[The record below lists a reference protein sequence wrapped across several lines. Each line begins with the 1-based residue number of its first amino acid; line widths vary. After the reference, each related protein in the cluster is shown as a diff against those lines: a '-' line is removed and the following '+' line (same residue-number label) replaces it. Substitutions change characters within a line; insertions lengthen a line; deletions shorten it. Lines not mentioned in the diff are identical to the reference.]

1 MMEGV
6 EKQLEVIEQER
17 RFIRDLYH
25 NDQLQVDVLVHHQFV
40 SRFPSISAKIKEEN
54 AMMLDALEDAKASY
68 DKYKDLINK
77 VKTIIFQELQ
87 KI

>member
-17 RFIRDLYH
+17 RFMRDLYH

-40 SRFPSISAKIKEEN
+40 SRFPSISAKIKRRKCD
-54 AMMLDALEDAKASY
+54 DARRSRRCKS
-68 DKYKDLINK
+68 LI
-77 VKTIIFQELQ
+77 
-87 KI
+87 

>member
-1 MMEGV
+1 
-6 EKQLEVIEQER
+6 
-17 RFIRDLYH
+17 
-25 NDQLQVDVLVHHQFV
+25 
-40 SRFPSISAKIKEEN
+40 
-54 AMMLDALEDAKASY
+54 MMLDALEDAKASY